1 MKIQNL
7 ETDLLRAFITVAQ
20 TGSFTS
26 AAELV
31 GRSQS
36 AVSQKVQRLETMLA
50 VRLFDRTGRS
60 VELSSEGERLLF
72 YARRFLDLN
81 DAIVRDMMAPPTG
94 GTLRLGICEDFIP
107 SQLPILL
114 SRFSH
119 VYPHVHLEL
128 MTGLSTKL
136 HAAYREGLLD
146 AIIAKTAG
154 SNKGRVIWREPLV
167 WTANTHYEPD
177 FSRPARLV
185 MLNPPCAY
193 REIMISALDA
203 VHREWTAVCT
213 ASSLMGVQA
222 AVAGGL
228 GVTVLGAAFVRGD
241 MKILRAPEHWPAL
254 PMTEFAVLSDN
265 DSPTSPIGTLV
276 SFLTE
281 HLAASGPQLA

>member
-1 MKIQNL
+1 MRTPDL
-7 ETDLLRAFITVAQ
+7 EADLLRAFSAVAQ

-36 AVSQKVQRLETMLA
+36 AVSQKIRRLETILSA
-50 VRLFDRTGRS
+50 RLFDRRGKNVRLTGD
-60 VELSSEGERLLF
+60 GERLLVS
-72 YARRFLDLN
+72 ARRLLDLN
-81 DAIVRDMMAPPTG
+81 DAVVKDMMSPPTG

-107 SQLPILL
+107 GQLPALL

-119 VYPHVHLEL
+119 VYPEVHLEL
-128 MTGLSTKL
+128 MTALSTEL
-136 HAAYREGLLD
+136 HAAYRAGQLD
-146 AIIAKTAG
+146 AVIAKKDDT
-154 SNKGRVIWREPLV
+154 NRGRVIWREPLV
-167 WTANTHYEPD
+167 WIASADFEPD
-177 FSRPARLV
+177 SGRPARLV
-185 MLNPPCAY
+185 MLRAPCTY

-203 VHREWTAVCT
+203 VHREWITVCT

-241 MKILRAPEHWPAL
+241 MKILQAPDHWPVL
-254 PMTEFAVLSDN
+254 PMTEFAVLSED
-265 DSPTSPIGTLV
+265 DTPASPIRALV

-281 HLAASGPQLA
+281 HLATSGRAW